1 MKTIAAILAITLTGC
16 STTGDYSTYV
26 AAQAE
31 ANRQAFAEQKPLV
44 RLTAQPG
51 QAITGLAGLEV
62 YMPGTA
68 PTIQQ
73 ARPNEWAGVVGQGLS
88 VVGAVLGIKYAG
100 EAAIGL
106 ANSVGN
112 AGTAGYAHVQ
122 APAANVTTTT
132 TTTNTATTTNTVGDN
147 SGANS
152 GNAGRLAGGNLSD
165 TTTTTTTTLPPV
177 TSP

>member
-132 TTTNTATTTNTVGDN
+132 TTNTVGAN

-152 GNAGRLAGGNLSD
+152 GNAGRLAGGSLSD
-165 TTTTTTTTLPPV
+165 AVTTTTTTTTLPPV